1 MPPRNGLRQQG
12 HRVIVAVAALGLN
25 LAGASLLAP
34 SVHAEA
40 ASGLAFKWGKACKI
54 RVAEQFDVP
63 NSDAVVNLGAT
74 EQQSLNEGN
83 TSLADIKK
91 YGLSFNWEVRD
102 KKISGYGNVNGKGTI
117 TEFKQGSLAPGPA
130 LPWRGWRG
138 TPRFPRERLCSHRNL
153 PPCRDHR
160 VAGRSDH
167 LGHPRPGLAGSR
179 ASGGGDDPHGLS
191 GGQLRRL

>member
-25 LAGASLLAP
+25 LAGASLLAQ
-34 SVHAEA
+34 SVHAQA

-54 RVAEQFDVP
+54 RVVEQFDVP

-117 TEFKQGSLAPGPA
+117 TEFKQGS
-130 LPWRGWRG
+130 
-138 TPRFPRERLCSHRNL
+138 
-153 PPCRDHR
+153 
-160 VAGRSDH
+160 
-167 LGHPRPGLAGSR
+167 
-179 ASGGGDDPHGLS
+179 
-191 GGQLRRL
+191 